1 MNCGRSYAVAVLV
14 LAALTPA
21 ASHAQVR
28 RPQVP
33 PSPNRQL
40 TFRGFGDAGVTVLSA
55 TQSFKAILGRPAG
68 PLFGGGVELGLSK
81 HLFVSVAASRFRRT
95 GHRVFAFQGQ
105 VFDLNEPATITIT
118 PLEITAGYRHTRL
131 APPSTRAAP
140 LAKLIPYLGGGF
152 GFHRYT
158 ETSAHSADADDAHAT
173 FTGYHVMGGVETP
186 VQKWM
191 ALAAEAQ
198 FASVPN
204 ALGKDPNGVSSVY
217 KEHDLGGFTFRMKV
231 VVGR

>member
-1 MNCGRSYAVAVLV
+1 MSRGRSHAVALLV
-14 LAALTPA
+14 LAVLTPA

-28 RPQVP
+28 RPQVL
-33 PSPNRQL
+33 PNPKGQV
-40 TFRGFGDAGVTVLSA
+40 TFRGFGDAGVTVFSA

-81 HLFVSVAASRFRRT
+81 HLFVSVAASRFRRA

-131 APPSTRAAP
+131 AQPGTRAAAP
-140 LAKLIPYLGGGF
+140 AKLIPYFGGGV
-152 GFHRYT
+152 GFHKYT
-158 ETSAHSADADDAHAT
+158 ETSAHSTDADDVHAT
-173 FTGYHVMGGVETP
+173 FTGYHVIGGVEIP

-204 ALGKDPNGVSSVY
+204 ALGKDPSGVSSVY

>member
-1 MNCGRSYAVAVLV
+1 MYAVGVLILV
-14 LAALTPA
+14 ALTPA
-21 ASHAQVR
+21 ASHAQAR

-33 PSPNRQL
+33 ASTKNQL
-40 TFRGFGDAGVTVLSA
+40 TFRGFGDAGVTVFSA

-81 HLFVSVAASRFRRT
+81 HLFVSMAASRFRRT

-118 PLEITAGYRHTRL
+118 PLEITVGYRQ
-131 APPSTRAAP
+131 AQSGTRAAVP
-140 LAKLIPYLGGGF
+140 TKLIPYVGGGV
-152 GFHRYT
+152 GFHKYT
-158 ETSAHSADADDAHAT
+158 ETSAHSTDADDVHAT
-173 FTGYHVMGGVETP
+173 FTGYHVLGGVEIP

-204 ALGKDPNGVSSVY
+204 ALSKDPNGVSSVY
-217 KEHDLGGFTFRMKV
+217 NEHDLGGFTFRMKV

>member
-1 MNCGRSYAVAVLV
+1 VSRGGSYAVAVLV
-14 LAALTPA
+14 LATLAPA
-21 ASHAQVR
+21 ASYAQVR

-33 PSPNRQL
+33 PSPIGQL

-55 TQSFKAILGRPAG
+55 TQSFKAILGRPDG
-68 PLFGGGVELGLSK
+68 PLFGGGVELGLST

-118 PLEITAGYRHTRL
+118 PLEITLGYRHTRL
-131 APPSTRAAP
+131 AQPGARAAAP
-140 LAKLIPYLGGGF
+140 AKLIPYFGGGV
-152 GFHRYT
+152 GFHKYT
-158 ETSAHSADADDAHAT
+158 ETSAHSTDADEVHAR
-173 FTGYHVMGGVETP
+173 FTGYHVLGGLEIP

-217 KEHDLGGFTFRMKV
+217 NEHDLGGFTFRMKV
-231 VVGR
+231 AVGR